1 EGVVRVQDRNGSSDA
16 IAGVGG
22 ILRVNRSTNLAFRVG
37 GGSDNV
43 SLPNGDATMEVRHYV
58 GPFELGFNYRYL
70 VFSDVKVSSYSPIL
84 AWDAGTRWR
93 LATRYSYSWSSFQTT
108 GKTAGDHSALVR
120 ASFRET
126 SRLDSTVTY
135 AYGIESFE
143 DLTAD
148 RIANLGGHTLA
159 ASERLRMATL
169 TTLAATWEHQW
180 RSDDKALDRV
190 TLLFVQ
196 RFR

>member
-70 VFSDVKVSSYSPIL
+70 SFADVKVSSYSPIL

-93 LATRYSYSWSSFQTT
+93 LATRYSYSWSSLDHRQNRRRSLRT
-108 GKTAGDHSALVR
+108 G
-120 ASFRET
+120 
-126 SRLDSTVTY
+126 SRLVPRDEPI
-135 AYGIESFE
+135 GL
-143 DLTAD
+143 D
-148 RIANLGGHTLA
+148 GH
-159 ASERLRMATL
+159 LRVRHRKL
-169 TTLAATWEHQW
+169 RRPHR
-180 RSDDKALDRV
+180 RSDRQSGRAHPGRLGTPANGHAHD
-190 TLLFVQ
+190 
-196 RFR
+196 